1 MTFLDLLENYFIIKE
16 KDRELYYDVKDNVDE
31 YKDFINESLSYD
43 LIIKEDFI
51 KLEKIPGVPEEWMGI
66 KEFSEIKEYIFLL
79 IILMFLE
86 DKNKEEQFILSNI
99 TEYIEN
105 NYPNEKI
112 DWTIFK
118 NRKSL
123 INVIKLLIQI
133 GLIRRNDGD
142 EENFSK
148 SEDGEV
154 LYESTGISRY
164 MVRKFTKDI
173 YNSEN
178 YEDLL
183 NDAWEGVSSDKGI
196 IRKNRVY
203 RRILL
208 SPVVYNDK
216 DDDSDYEYIKNYRN
230 YIKNTFEKYLEWNIH
245 VHRNGTLV
253 TLNNQNGIKD
263 TFPNAKGES
272 AIILLLSKKIR
283 KLLNEKALE
292 LKENDTIEISESE
305 FKEILLYVREEDG
318 HGFTKSLRECS
329 EEFFINSIK
338 NYMREFSMLKI
349 NDNTIIIMP
358 LIGKIVG
365 NYPKDYK
372 VGE

>member
-16 KDRELYYDVKDNVDE
+16 RDRELYYDIKDNVDE
-31 YKDFINESLSYD
+31 YKNFINESLSYD
-43 LIIKEDFI
+43 LIIKEEFI

-105 NYPNEKI
+105 NYPDEKI

-123 INVIKLLIQI
+123 INVIKLIIQI

-142 EENFSK
+142 EEDFSK

-154 LYESTGISRY
+154 LYETTGISRY

-203 RRILL
+203 RRLLL

-216 DDDSDYEYIKNYRN
+216 NEDSDYEYIKNYRN
-230 YIKNTFEKYLEWNIH
+230 YIKNTFEKYLDWNIH

-253 TLNNQNGIKD
+253 VLNNQNGVKD
-263 TFPNAKGES
+263 TFPNTKGES
-272 AIILLLSKKIR
+272 AVILFLSKRIR
-283 KLLNEKALE
+283 KLIDEKVLE
-292 LKENDTIEISESE
+292 LKENDTIEIYESE
-305 FKEILLYVREEDG
+305 FKEILLSVREQDG
-318 HGFTKSLRECS
+318 HGFTKTLRECS
-329 EEFFINSIK
+329 EEFFINNIR
-338 NYMREFSMLKI
+338 NYMSEFSMLKV
-349 NDNTIIIMP
+349 NDNKIIIMP
-358 LIGKIVG
+358 LLGKIVG
-365 NYPKDYK
+365 NYPKDYR

>member
-16 KDRELYYDVKDNVDE
+16 RNRELYYDVKDNVDE

-66 KEFSEIKEYIFLL
+66 KDFSEIKEYIFLM

-105 NYPNEKI
+105 NYPDEKI

-123 INVIKLLIQI
+123 IIVIKLLIEI
-133 GLIRRNDGD
+133 GLIRRNDGN
-142 EENFSK
+142 EEDFSK

-178 YEDLL
+178 YKDLL
-183 NDAWEGVSSDKGI
+183 NDVWEGVSSDKGI

-253 TLNNQNGIKD
+253 TLNNQNGVKD
-263 TFPNAKGES
+263 TFPNGKGES
-272 AIILLLSKKIR
+272 TIILFLSKKIR

-292 LKENDTIEISESE
+292 LKENDTIEISEAE
-305 FKEILLYVREEDG
+305 FKELLLSVREEDG

-338 NYMREFSMLKI
+338 NYMRKFSMLKT